1 MGDTRWAGAGEGTGH
16 GGRARGGAARTE
28 RRSEPQRNIKPYLS
42 PPRPD
47 VLVAVCLSS
56 RCSRFAF
63 YRTKSYARHTPHR
76 PRSTL
81 HTRTARARTQP
92 ASHITE
98 PERCLRV
105 RTQVPVSPTASTA
118 SETGHPSPLLPTDRA
133 IARNG
138 CTAAQTDTLPANQR
152 TLFLLCHKRYH
163 KTHAAAQSE
172 PIQRPWRPNANAA
185 LHSHV
190 PVAGVLPPLPPLRVL
205 ITSAASGET
214 NLRWRVMSCTCF
226 FVTPTSC
233 LTFP

>member
-1 MGDTRWAGAGEGTGH
+1 MPAAGDLDGA
-16 GGRARGGAARTE
+16 RSNSFQIKK
-28 RRSEPQRNIKPYLS
+28 RRIFS

-63 YRTKSYARHTPHR
+63 YSAPKVMHVTHLTGHAPLSCTPLYTDVPHTHPARF
-76 PRSTL
+76 
-81 HTRTARARTQP
+81 
-92 ASHITE
+92 TE

-138 CTAAQTDTLPANQR
+138 CPAAQTDTLPANQR

-163 KTHAAAQSE
+163 TTHATAQASQSSSRGGRTQT
-172 PIQRPWRPNANAA
+172 PRCTLTCLWRACCRPCRPC
-185 LHSHV
+185 
-190 PVAGVLPPLPPLRVL
+190 G
-205 ITSAASGET
+205 
-214 NLRWRVMSCTCF
+214 F
-226 FVTPTSC
+226 
-233 LTFP
+233 